1 VVHPPCGDWAG
12 PGPGAVVLLGNS
24 RWHWAEL
31 GGLDGALGA
40 SDDTADSAADR
51 SPDWYGAVGLEP
63 GGGVGRGAGS
73 AGQRLVGGAMGSLG
87 VWADGMG
94 AGLHCFHTAPAPE
107 PLPIPLGRWRAW
119 AAVGEVPQ
127 GLELPAGR
135 RLGLDQVPLGA
146 MPPWLGIDR
155 ALVGWGAWSRQ
166 NRLNPGMAVL
176 VADAGTAL
184 SLTRVDGEARFCGGR
199 LAAGVALQMRA
210 LAGGTALLPPI
221 DRGWWQDSMP
231 GPWPLETRA
240 AMVRGCLEAVAA
252 AIAQA
257 WREARDSG
265 GPGDDCQLWL
275 TGGDGDQLAP
285 LLAAQGVPF
294 TAVPN
299 LALESLAFLA
309 LQGQQAQLQ
318 SS

>member
-1 VVHPPCGDWAG
+1 VAQAPGGAWAG
-12 PGPGAVVLLGNS
+12 QEPGAVVLLGNS

-31 GGLDGALGA
+31 GGLDGALAA
-40 SDDTADSAADR
+40 SDDASDKTSDR
-51 SPDWYGAVGLEP
+51 IFDRFRAVDLEP
-63 GGGVGRGAGS
+63 
-73 AGQRLVGGAMGSLG
+73 
-87 VWADGMG
+87 
-94 AGLHCFHTAPAPE
+94 GLHCFHTAPAPE
-107 PLPIPLGRWRAW
+107 PLPIPLARWRAW

-135 RLGLDQVPLGA
+135 RLGLDQVPLTA

-155 ALVGWGAWSRQ
+155 ALVGWGAWRRQ
-166 NRLNPGMAVL
+166 NRINPGMAVL

-199 LAAGVALQMRA
+199 LAAGVALQLRA

-221 DRGWWQDSMP
+221 DQGWWHDPMP

-265 GPGDDCQLWL
+265 GPGGYCQLWL
-275 TGGDGDQLAP
+275 TGGDAGLLAP
-285 LLAAQGVPF
+285 LLAAQGMDF
-294 TAVPN
+294 TAAPN
-299 LALESLAFLA
+299 LALESLAALA
-309 LQGQQAQLQ
+309 VESQ
-318 SS
+318 SG